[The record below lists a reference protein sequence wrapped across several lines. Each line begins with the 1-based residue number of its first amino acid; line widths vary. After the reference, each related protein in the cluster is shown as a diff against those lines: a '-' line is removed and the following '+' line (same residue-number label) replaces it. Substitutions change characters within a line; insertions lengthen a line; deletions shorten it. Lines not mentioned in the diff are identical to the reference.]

1 MKLHSHE
8 VTEMMNIKMMLHD
21 ILALLNKQTKKQHN
35 SHFQLLVLIKAVE
48 KQKKA

>member
-21 ILALLNKQTKKQHN
+21 ILALLNKQTKKTN
-35 SHFQLLVLIKAVE
+35 IIPTFSC
-48 KQKKA
+48 